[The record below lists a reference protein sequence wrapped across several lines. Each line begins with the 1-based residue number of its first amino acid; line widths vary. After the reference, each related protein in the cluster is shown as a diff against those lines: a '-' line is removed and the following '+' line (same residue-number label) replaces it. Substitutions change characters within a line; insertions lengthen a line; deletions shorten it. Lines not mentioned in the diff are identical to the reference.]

1 MKILK
6 AICLFTTN
14 TTLKLIF
21 NAAKTNLVINENLTI
36 KMTRPRL
43 Y

>member
-1 MKILK
+1 MKMLK
-6 AICLFTTN
+6 AICLFTAH

-21 NAAKTNLVINENLTI
+21 STAKTNLVTNENLTI